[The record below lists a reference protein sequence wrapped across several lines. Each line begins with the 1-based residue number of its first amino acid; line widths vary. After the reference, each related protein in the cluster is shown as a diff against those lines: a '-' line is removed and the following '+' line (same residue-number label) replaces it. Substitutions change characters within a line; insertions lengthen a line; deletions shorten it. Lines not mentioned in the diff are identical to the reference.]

1 MPTFPPT
8 RGLSPLCCGGDIR
21 ASHFCFVHISIF
33 IDLKASNPLDL
44 TVPLALQAATDDVI
58 G

>member
-1 MPTFPPT
+1 
-8 RGLSPLCCGGDIR
+8 
-21 ASHFCFVHISIF
+21 VHTSIF
-33 IDLKASNPLDL
+33 IDLKTSNALDL

>member
-8 RGLSPLCCGGDIR
+8 RGLSPLCFGADIR
-21 ASHFCFVHISIF
+21 ASQLCCVHISIF
-33 IDLKASNPLDL
+33 IDLKASNALDL